1 MNWPCCEWEKER
13 SEKIN
18 VIRRNLDDF
27 MWKLSDL
34 DSCENAEKYTVALF
48 KKLGKCQDIDEL
60 ANETIDMA
68 ANVQK
73 LKLAQEEEEEKQE
86 DWVFI
91 KLLWDTEKPD
101 TSMSDDIE

>member
-1 MNWPCCEWEKER
+1 
-13 SEKIN
+13 
-18 VIRRNLDDF
+18 

-91 KLLWDTEKPD
+91 KLLGTDDTET
-101 TSMSDDIE
+101 TSEADAETPED